1 MLKSEINQIGEHVN
15 EEYPQVKQWQH
26 YNTYALFSSEND
38 AVIISADKNH
48 SNDFVGMKVLDTDAD
63 EWIKVKNFEIVIKG

>member
-1 MLKSEINQIGEHVN
+1 MLKSEINQTGEHVN

-26 YNTYALFSSEND
+26 YSTYALFSSEND
-38 AVIISADKNH
+38 AVIICADKNH
-48 SNDFVGMKVLDTDAD
+48 SNDFVGMKVIDTDAD